1 MKMNYEDLLE
11 QLVKKDERLIVMTAE
26 NRAAIRNLPEKIG
39 DHFIDTGITEQTLV
53 GCAAGLALRGRIPIV
68 HALATFLTMRAFE
81 FIRTDIGISHLPV
94 KLVGFIPGFL
104 SEANGPTHQ
113 AIEDISLMRSIPG
126 MRVFAPAD
134 REDLMIGL
142 PAILQDPHP
151 WYIRYIDRT
160 SGFSHSNEFRI
171 GYSETLH
178 NNIHDVCILTYG
190 TLFNEAMLAAKILES
205 QGYGVSVVNM
215 RTLEPV
221 DEDVIIKAAIGSQLL
236 VSLEDHLLTGGLYTI
251 IAETFLKNSLT
262 CDVLP
267 LALDKQWFRPLLL
280 NDILEYEGFT
290 PRHIAQKIED
300 YVSIREYSYAQQ
312 YSI

>member
-1 MKMNYEDLLE
+1 MNYENMLE
-11 QLVKKDERLIVMTAE
+11 QLVKKDDRLMVMTAE

-39 DHFIDTGITEQTLV
+39 DHFIDTGITEQSLV
-53 GCAAGLALRGRIPIV
+53 GCAAGLALRGRIPVV
-68 HALATFLTMRAFE
+68 HTLATFLTMRAFE

-94 KLVGFIPGFL
+94 KLVGFVPGFL

-113 AIEDISLMRSIPG
+113 SLEDISLMRSIPG

-134 REDLMIGL
+134 REDLLIGL

-151 WYIRYIDRT
+151 WYIRYIDRI
-160 SGFSHSNEFRI
+160 SNIKHSNDFRI
-171 GYSETLH
+171 GEAEILH
-178 NNIHDVCILTYG
+178 NGNNDICVLTYG
-190 TLFNEAMLAAKILES
+190 TLVNEAMLAAQILES

-215 RTLEPV
+215 RTLEPF

-236 VSLEDHLLTGGLYTI
+236 VTLEDHFLRGGLYTM
-251 IAETFLKNSLT
+251 IAETFLLNRLN

-267 LALDKQWFRPLLL
+267 IALDKQWFRPLLF

-290 PRHIAQKIED
+290 PRQIAQKIED
-300 YVSIREYSYAQQ
+300 HISTREYTYAQQ